1 MGDSDG
7 GYHDFLRSNLD
18 YLSFY
23 AEAYRKFLYEMGH
36 QIMGNIITSH
46 PLPLTG
52 AKNVRDL
59 GGYPTENGIT
69 AKGIFLRADGL
80 HNLTQ
85 QDIDFLVEYGVRLVV
100 DLRGSMEI
108 QHYPDPF
115 GTVEQIDYQNV
126 AMLDQMNSSG
136 FSGDMPSSMSELYLS
151 LLENSAAD
159 IGCVMALFGSL
170 REGTSIFHCSAGKDR
185 TGVIAM
191 LLLSLAGVSDEIII
205 ADYSATENYMSS
217 IFSAQRVAAAEA
229 GFEIPAFMLRSEAED
244 MRKTLNYL
252 HNHWGNAEIYLHD
265 MAGCSEEL
273 LAYLK
278 AKLRGDMR

>member
-1 MGDSDG
+1 
-7 GYHDFLRSNLD
+7 
-18 YLSFY
+18 
-23 AEAYRKFLYEMGH
+23 
-36 QIMGNIITSH
+36 MGNIITSH